1 MPNDYIKDLVLT
13 EIINLKNNCNQSLKQ
28 RGINAEKAIC
38 KVNCFVCMDTRKL
51 WAWRRDGFSTSIFS
65 SHKYDLIKCNSCSD
79 GSDIRT
85 IDSPSGYEKNN
96 RSDIDG
102 RINDLIKI
110 YDNKIK
116 QEEERKRKQDEET
129 KRKNKEKRQKSNQEA
144 ESRPFSVWG
153 KGGYNSIDHNMKEKS
168 IDVNVGAIADKVY
181 QAVKAYHGDFGA
193 LANLAK
199 NLTYQLKTSITNN
212 KETKEI
218 FDCTEPDEFGNKKY
232 IVMKMEKIEE
242 NKTVT
247 HMKVFSKTKVTSK
260 LKLSYLI
267 LTPKNFKARYECDKF
282 INQEVS
288 NIIGTMK
295 EHIKITS

>member
-110 YDNKIK
+110 YDDKIK
-116 QEEERKRKQDEET
+116 QEEERKKKEEDET

-153 KGGYNSIDHNMKEKS
+153 KGGYNSIDHEMKEKS

-199 NLTYQLKTSITNN
+199 NLTYQLKTSITNISFVCLLFLII
-212 KETKEI
+212 KKQ
-218 FDCTEPDEFGNKKY
+218 KKY
-232 IVMKMEKIEE
+232 LIVRSQMSLE
-242 NKTVT
+242 
-247 HMKVFSKTKVTSK
+247 
-260 LKLSYLI
+260 
-267 LTPKNFKARYECDKF
+267 
-282 INQEVS
+282 
-288 NIIGTMK
+288 
-295 EHIKITS
+295 IKSI